1 MRRWWKALVAVGA
14 VALAIVAFA
23 HYLRPS
29 HFDRGEAIIDLFP
42 IAYDVKAIPKE
53 EIANAIREYQESISI
68 DEGRPEAYD
77 RLVWIY
83 CLTGHRKS
91 AIEWKGRAKGR
102 VPASVMAEIEQTIK
116 LYDETGSWPE
126 SKK

>member
-1 MRRWWKALVAVGA
+1 MVAWGSI
-14 VALAIVAFA
+14 ALAIVAFA
-23 HYLRPS
+23 LCLRPS
-29 HFDRGEAIIDLFP
+29 HFERGEAIIDLFP
-42 IAYDVKAIPKE
+42 IAPDVKDIPKE
-53 EIANAIREYQESISI
+53 ETANAIREYQESISY

-91 AIEWKGRAKGR
+91 AIEWKGKAKGR